1 VGNKLFADSFRQEI
15 LSTEA
20 VADTTDSKLTAFK
33 QWNPSFVSATA
44 SANESLRLMKKLKI
58 NPPPIQNLAIL
69 ILMLNRG
76 VFLVNTDL

>member
-1 VGNKLFADSFRQEI
+1 VGDKLFADSFRQEL

-20 VADTTDSKLTAFK
+20 VTDTTDSKLTAFK
-33 QWNPSFVSATA
+33 QWNPSFVSAA